1 MLKIVYLSKKSMPI
15 IYFLSLFLFF
25 GCNKTTNPITEEQT
39 QLPAF
44 EKTLSIQYNG
54 VDVDIVIDKP
64 EGSEL
69 DVLMVFHGTV
79 WYDSL
84 ILQAAN
90 NALNAFKNILDR
102 KDMMIISVA
111 YPEEG
116 LLFGDNIDYCEA
128 ALLWVQNKMK
138 EATGVT
144 PKKIFLA
151 GHSQGGYHAA
161 RLNTMHGTA
170 GVIANGAGPLNLVF
184 RCQLEENGQIPNGY
198 VCDLLNTEYGLPSQN
213 PNPYFE
219 RSLRHFTS
227 NRQADILFVQGME
240 DSPIQMH
247 SWPIFKDEMLSCST
261 CKKVLFLEL
270 EGMGHQALF
279 HSPSARIAFNEFINE
294 RL

>member
-1 MLKIVYLSKKSMPI
+1 MPL
-15 IYFLSLFLFF
+15 IYFLFLSLLFA
-25 GCNKTTNPITEEQT
+25 CSKTTNPILDESEP
-39 QLPAF
+39 LPAL
-44 EKTLSIQYNG
+44 EKTLSIEYNG
-54 VDVDIVIDKP
+54 VGVDIVIDKP
-64 EGSEL
+64 EGNEL

-102 KDMMIISVA
+102 EDMMIISVA

-116 LLFGDNIDYCEA
+116 LLFGDNIAHCEA
-128 ALLWVQNKMK
+128 ALLWLRNKAS
-138 EATGVT
+138 EEIGVT
-144 PKKIFLA
+144 PKNIFLA
-151 GHSQGGYHAA
+151 GHSQGGYHAT
-161 RLNTMHGTA
+161 RLNTMHSTA

-213 PNPYFE
+213 SNPYFE
-219 RSLRHFTS
+219 RSLRYFT
-227 NRQADILFVQGME
+227 NGHLADILFVQGME

-247 SWPIFKDEMLSCST
+247 SWPIFKEEMMSCT
-261 CKKVLFLEL
+261 NCHETLFLEL
-270 EGMGHQALF
+270 EAMGHQALF
-279 HSPSARIAFNEFINE
+279 QSPAARTAFNNFINE